1 MVGTRVHMLPH
12 GSSLHQGNGQQTHLD
27 QEILRLWMQ
36 RKPEVGFT
44 SERCTSLSGTQPTGE
59 GKPAGKDTRGPQV
72 VLQQPWK
79 DGKKTKK
86 EAVGLLSSGVG
97 FTPWEAAAAGHSFW
111 TEVKHS
117 LCGLLAQWDLGYRR
131 VDTRVAMQGWNDT
144 KWNGKSRKRLL
155 SLEQP
160 KYNYF

>member
-1 MVGTRVHMLPH
+1 
-12 GSSLHQGNGQQTHLD
+12 
-27 QEILRLWMQ
+27 MQ

-97 FTPWEAAAAGHSFW
+97 FTPREAAAAGYSF
-111 TEVKHS
+111 
-117 LCGLLAQWDLGYRR
+117 
-131 VDTRVAMQGWNDT
+131 
-144 KWNGKSRKRLL
+144 
-155 SLEQP
+155 
-160 KYNYF
+160 